1 MLAAT
6 MTLTDR
12 ILAVLDH
19 LQLSRV
25 HVATQ
30 VPGDIQDLVADHPDR
45 LGGVALV
52 APPRIDPTPFAA
64 YDGEFLYVAPEGG
77 MLAKTAALALP
88 RLPNARPAHLTGYD
102 AESWSDLAVDRP
114 DLADLFERHFDDAPQ
129 ADRVDGPE
137 QSGDINGVRF
147 RTVGSG
153 PVLVVTPLVLAPSQ
167 WKPLLPRLSQHFRV
181 VELAGPHFGMLAL
194 LEERAALADWQHMC
208 AGLFDALELEP
219 GHRVLDV
226 GCGSGAVARQFVRHT
241 AGRIPLTAID
251 LSPYLL
257 GEAQVSLA
265 ASEHCASVSFEEGS
279 AEQLPFEDRSFDAAY
294 SITVLEECNAQ
305 RAISELK
312 RTVKPGGRIAIVV
325 RGIDLHQWWN
335 LPLSD
340 DVRAKISLPAPSIA
354 PAGVASAALYDL
366 ATEAGLKPVR
376 MFTCSVASESWTG
389 PIFDY
394 PEMYAMSLLSDD
406 ERAAYQ
412 RAKAKAVAAGTLF
425 MTRGHHCFVGEVV

>member
-1 MLAAT
+1 

-19 LQLSRV
+19 LRLERV

-30 VPGDIQDLVADHPDR
+30 APGDVQDLVANHPDR
-45 LGGVALV
+45 VGGIALV
-52 APPRIDPTPFAA
+52 APPRIDPAPFAA
-64 YDGEFLYVAPEGG
+64 YGSEVLYVVPEGG
-77 MLAKTAALALP
+77 MLAKTAARTLP
-88 RLPNARPAHLTGYD
+88 RLPNARPAHLSGYD
-102 AESWSDLAVDRP
+102 AESWSDLALDRP
-114 DLADLFERHFDDAPQ
+114 DLVELFGHYFAGGPQVDHAD
-129 ADRVDGPE
+129 GSE
-137 QSGDINGVRF
+137 QSGDVEGVRF
-147 RTVGSG
+147 RAIGSG
-153 PVLVVTPLVLAPSQ
+153 PVLIVTPMVLAPSQ
-167 WKPLLPRLSQHFRV
+167 WQPLLPRLSQHFRV

-194 LEERAALADWQHMC
+194 LEERAALDDWQHMC
-208 AGLFDALELEP
+208 AGLFDALELQP

-226 GCGSGAVARQFVRHT
+226 GCGSGAVARQFLRHS
-241 AGRIPLTAID
+241 AGKNPLTAMD

-257 GEAQVSLA
+257 SEAQVALETA
-265 ASEHCASVSFEEGS
+265 EHCASVNFEEGS
-279 AEQLPFEDRSFDAAY
+279 AEQLPFDDQSFDAAY

-312 RTVKPGGRIAIVV
+312 RVVKPGGRIAIVV

-340 DVRAKISLPAPSIA
+340 DLRAKISLPAPSIA

-366 ATEAGLKPVR
+366 ATDAGLKPVR
-376 MFTCSVASESWTG
+376 MFTCSVASEGRTG

-406 ERAAYQ
+406 ERAAY
-412 RAKAKAVAAGTLF
+412 RNAKAKAVAAGTLF